1 MSTLSDITTHTRAG
15 NATMVDSDG
24 LLKWSPHNQLTY
36 SEQFDN
42 AAWTKTSG
50 GTGSAPTVTAN
61 AVAAPDGTV
70 TADLVQFDKG
80 AGVTLDDFSGI
91 QQIPSGDFTATLAIW
106 MRVASGTATIALRAI
121 PAQSVKT
128 VTTEWQLFTLE
139 EFSGIFQLIS
149 RGTLGTSDTADLYL
163 WGAHYYRSDLGGMV
177 DNPTQPTGLETYVP
191 TTASAVYLP
200 RTGHHLWDGSAWV
213 DEGYF
218 HESEARTNL
227 VTYSQDFTDASWSKT
242 NTATLAVDATGPDGA
257 TSAVTLVDSGATGTG
272 GVWVNEDFNG
282 LTAATNYTFSAFL
295 KEDQLSWVS
304 LDIVSFGIAAG
315 SPSIY
320 FDLGSGVVGTGAS
333 GVGQNIENVGNGWY
347 RCSVTFAPVNTTGTI
362 RIRLANADGDLTI
375 DLDGTSSILI
385 YGAQFEAGST
395 PSSYIPTAGSTVTRA
410 AETLTVPTANAP
422 WPDPVVIGPE
432 LVTNGTFD
440 ADVTGWTDGGG
451 GATLTWNASGYGD
464 VDRNG
469 GSAYTFYQDYTTVVG
484 RLYKVEFDA
493 VLWSDGVGVFFGAN
507 ELKATSTGGGSGET
521 VVGYFVATLTTTRF
535 FLGAT
540 NDLNATA
547 TIDNISVKEINPLA
561 VSIQMEGTITYADND
576 ASSLFLNWE
585 LDANNDIEHR
595 LDTAGADTGKPFF
608 RQRSSGVVD
617 SVTGSATAYSPGIN
631 VPFNIAS
638 RHGSTFINGA
648 VDGTAL
654 TADTT
659 PIALPDLSSTDIDI
673 GTTFMGTIKL
683 FRVWSDDITDAG
695 IAEASA

>member
-106 MRVASGTATIALRAI
+106 MRVASGTANIALRAI
-121 PAQSVKT
+121 PSQSVKT

-149 RGTLGTSDTADLYL
+149 RGTLGTSDIADLYL

-177 DNPTQPTGLETYVP
+177 DNPTRGDSYVP

-422 WPDPVVIGPE
+422 W
-432 LVTNGTFD
+432 
-440 ADVTGWTDGGG
+440 
-451 GATLTWNASGYGD
+451 
-464 VDRNG
+464 
-469 GSAYTFYQDYTTVVG
+469 
-484 RLYKVEFDA
+484 
-493 VLWSDGVGVFFGAN
+493 
-507 ELKATSTGGGSGET
+507 
-521 VVGYFVATLTTTRF
+521 
-535 FLGAT
+535 
-540 NDLNATA
+540 
-547 TIDNISVKEINPLA
+547 NPLA
-561 VSIQMEGTITYADND
+561 VSIQMEGTMTYADTDAND
-576 ASSLFLNWE
+576 VIKFFNWE
-585 LDANNDIEHR
+585 LDGNNFIYST
-595 LDTAGADTGKPFF
+595 LDTNGAQTGEVDF
-608 RQRSSGVVD
+608 RQNVSG
-617 SVTGSATAYSPGIN
+617 TADIVGTAGTFYSPGIN
-631 VPFNIAS
+631 IPFNIAS

-648 VDGTAL
+648 VDGVAL
-654 TADTT
+654 TANTT
-659 PIALPDLSSTDIDI
+659 PVALPDLSSTDMDI
-673 GTTFMGTIKL
+673 GSTFMGTIKL
-683 FRVWSDDITDAG
+683 FRVWADDLTDAG
-695 IAEASA
+695 IEEATT